1 MKIGSVYVSVVFL
14 VAVIGAMI
22 CPGSAAAQDK
32 DPWSSAQLIA
42 PATLAEMLKGPAS
55 DRPVVLDVG
64 PAGVIAGAREVGP
77 AHQDE
82 GMKKLKQAL
91 SAVPRDKEV
100 VVYCGCCPFAKCPNV
115 RPAFRLLLE
124 MGFKTPRLL
133 DLPHNLKKDWIDKG
147 YPLARE

>member
-1 MKIGSVYVSVVFL
+1 MVYL
-14 VAVIGAMI
+14 VAMMGIAVA
-22 CPGSAAAQDK
+22 PGSAGAQDK
-32 DPWSSAQLIA
+32 DPWSSTQLIE

-77 AHQDE
+77 AHEDA
-82 GMKKLKQAL
+82 GMKKLKQVL
-91 SAVPRDKEV
+91 SSVSRDQEV

-124 MGFKTPRLL
+124 MGFKAPRLL
-133 DLPHNLKKDWIDKG
+133 DLPHNLKKDWIDRG
-147 YPLARE
+147 YPMARE

>member
-1 MKIGSVYVSVVFL
+1 
-14 VAVIGAMI
+14 
-22 CPGSAAAQDK
+22 
-32 DPWSSAQLIA
+32 
-42 PATLAEMLKGPAS
+42 MLKGPAS

-82 GMKKLKQAL
+82 GMRTLKQAL
-91 SAVPRDKEV
+91 SAVPRDQEV

-124 MGFKTPRLL
+124 MGFKAPRLL

-147 YPLARE
+147 YPLAQE